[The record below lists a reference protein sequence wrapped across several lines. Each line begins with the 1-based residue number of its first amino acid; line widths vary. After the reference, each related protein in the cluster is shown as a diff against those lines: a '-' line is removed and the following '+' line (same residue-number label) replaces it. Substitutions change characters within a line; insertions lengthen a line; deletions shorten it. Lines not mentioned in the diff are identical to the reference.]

1 MNENVTSISKK
12 KKKQHSLK
20 GMKKGM
26 GGTKEGGAV
35 ALLAA
40 DVEAAAFPLSL
51 SARPE
56 SVMPIKIQIN
66 QLYYT

>member
-1 MNENVTSISKK
+1 MLHQFLTN

-51 SARPE
+51 TTGLGARPE
-56 SVMPIKIQIN
+56 SVIPVKFR
-66 QLYYT
+66 